1 MQMASSYGLPSARKA
16 KPRKSPPVLLL
27 DYVIIQMV
35 PHRMPGL
42 LDVTVSGGLT
52 ARYTVEKGMAKE
64 AAEEAGISEET
75 LQEAM

>member
-1 MQMASSYGLPSARKA
+1 MNKMIS
-16 KPRKSPPVLLL
+16 
-27 DYVIIQMV
+27 
-35 PHRMPGL
+35 HRMPGL